1 MNHVSSLR
9 VLLSA
14 GLMLGASFASPSVLA
29 AEDAPGP
36 EESSP
41 ASAAPALDHPASVLD
56 RYARDAHHT
65 RLTNAWWSMGG
76 GAALVASGLVSV
88 YGQDDSWGHF
98 VWIAGGVSMLGGL
111 MQLFIP
117 SELERLES
125 ESGGRTPGYSPGA
138 LDAAWKAK
146 ADEARTMRH
155 VVGITDLS
163 AGAISITTGSLLA
176 AGVGDLSHSDRL
188 GWSVGCFVAGGLL
201 TLGGVVTLLVPSKTE
216 KGYQLAVPASS
227 VRMDVGV
234 APAPGGGTLQLTGSF

>member
-1 MNHVSSLR
+1 MNDVSALR

-14 GLMLGASFASPSVLA
+14 GLVLAASSASATLRA
-29 AEDAPGP
+29 AEDAPVSG
-36 EESSP
+36 EG
-41 ASAAPALDHPASVLD
+41 AGAALDHPASVLD
-56 RYARDAHHT
+56 RYARDAHDD
-65 RLTNAWWSMGG
+65 RVTNAWWSMGG
-76 GAALVASGLVSV
+76 GAALVASGLISV

-111 MQLFIP
+111 MQLFVP

-125 ESGGRTPGYSPGA
+125 ESGGRTPGYSPSA

-155 VVGITDLS
+155 IAGITDLS
-163 AGAISITTGSLLA
+163 AGAVGITAGSLFA
-176 AGVGDLSHSDRL
+176 AGVGDMSHSDRL

-201 TLGGVVTLLVPSKTE
+201 TLGGVATLLVPSHAE
-216 KGYQLAVPASS
+216 KGYQVAFPGPS
-227 VRMDVGV
+227 VRVDMGV